1 MGQCQGHRRSARLG
15 RDALAFI
22 PREVRPAGSGCEH
35 GGTMFEVACKLC
47 AMRLAVDRIHD
58 AEATALA
65 GHLRERHPE
74 LGVSALGNVFEH
86 YRVMPTC
93 E

>member
-1 MGQCQGHRRSARLG
+1 
-15 RDALAFI
+15 
-22 PREVRPAGSGCEH
+22 
-35 GGTMFEVACKLC
+35 MFEVACKLC